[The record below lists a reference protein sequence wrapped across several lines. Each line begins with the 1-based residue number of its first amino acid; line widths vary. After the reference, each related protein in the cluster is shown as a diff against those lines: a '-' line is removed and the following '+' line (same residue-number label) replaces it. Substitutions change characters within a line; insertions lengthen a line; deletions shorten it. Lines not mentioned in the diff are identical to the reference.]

1 MGWFH
6 SVCVCVV
13 HTVLLEATAVGSG
26 SVVWSLWVRTNS
38 MWELWRAVISTFY
51 WWFHSVCVCVC
62 GTYCSAGVNCSGQWF
77 SGLVTLGQDNSM
89 WEIWRAVISTFYWWF
104 HSVCVW
110 YIPFCWRQLQWA
122 VVQWSG
128 HSGSGPI
135 QYGSLGEPLYQ
146 PFTGGFIVCVCVC
159 VCGTHCSAGGNVG
172 ALASRY
178 INLLLVVS

>member
-26 SVVWSLWVRTNS
+26 SVVWSLWVRANS
-38 MWELWRAVISTFY
+38 IWELWRAVISTFY
-51 WWFHSVCVCVC
+51 WWFHNVC
-62 GTYCSAGVNCSGQWF
+62 
-77 SGLVTLGQDNSM
+77 
-89 WEIWRAVISTFYWWF
+89 
-104 HSVCVW
+104 VCVW
-110 YIPFCWRQLQWA
+110 YILFCWRQLQWA

-128 HSGSGPI
+128 HSGSG
-135 QYGSLGEPLYQ
+135 Q
-146 PFTGGFIVCVCVC
+146 F
-159 VCGTHCSAGGNVG
+159 NVG